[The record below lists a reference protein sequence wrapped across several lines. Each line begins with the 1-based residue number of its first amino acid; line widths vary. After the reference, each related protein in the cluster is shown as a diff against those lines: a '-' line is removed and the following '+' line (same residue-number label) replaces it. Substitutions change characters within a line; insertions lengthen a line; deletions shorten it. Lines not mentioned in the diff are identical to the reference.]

1 MLPLNENTLFS
12 DGEKFPLKKFKFI
25 VLFHVLLD
33 LKRVFWSD
41 ESLTKAFVTV
51 NLIA

>member
-1 MLPLNENTLFS
+1 MRARSSSMGKKSP
-12 DGEKFPLKKFKFI
+12 KKFKFI

-33 LKRVFWSD
+33 LKRFFWSD
-41 ESLTKAFVTV
+41 ESLIKAFVTV

>member
-1 MLPLNENTLFS
+1 MRARS
-12 DGEKFPLKKFKFI
+12 SSMIKFI
-25 VLFHVLLD
+25 VLFHLLLD

-41 ESLTKAFVTV
+41 ESLIKAFVTV